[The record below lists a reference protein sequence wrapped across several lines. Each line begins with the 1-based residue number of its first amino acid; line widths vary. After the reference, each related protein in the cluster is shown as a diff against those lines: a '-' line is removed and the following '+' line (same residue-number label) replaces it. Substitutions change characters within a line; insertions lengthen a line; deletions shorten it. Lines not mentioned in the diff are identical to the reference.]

1 MVALLKKVFGTR
13 NDRVVKQYLKKV
25 KAINALEPT
34 MQGLSDDVV
43 RNTVEELKHR
53 FTQGVELAELL
64 PEAFALVREA
74 SVRALGMRHF
84 DVQLVG
90 GMVLFDGNIAEMRTG
105 EGKTL
110 VATLPAFLMALQG
123 KGVHIVTVN
132 DYLAQRDADW
142 MRPVFEFLGLQ
153 VGVNT
158 AGMGLAD
165 KKQAYEADIIYGTN
179 NEFGFDYLRD
189 NMVVDLSQKTQRG
202 HAFAIIDEVD
212 SVLIDEARTPLII
225 SGAQQDD
232 AAVYERMNQLV
243 QHLTL
248 QETSEEEAEND
259 TGDFTLD
266 EKNQQAHL
274 TEQGHEHVESLLVKL
289 GFLQSGQSL
298 YDLANITL
306 MHHVQSAL
314 RAHYLY
320 KCDVDYVVKDGAVVI
335 VDEHTGR
342 LMEGRRWS
350 EGLHQAVEAK
360 EGVKIESENQT
371 LASITFQNYFRMYDK
386 LSGMTGTADTEAFEF
401 QQIYGLEVVVIPTN
415 VPTVRD
421 DSSDCI
427 YMTQEEKYEAIIEEI
442 KRVHTTEQPILVGTA
457 SIDSSEHISAMLK
470 KFKIKHQ
477 VLNAKNHEN
486 EAKIVAQAGA
496 PGAVTIATN
505 MAGRGTDIVLGGN
518 IKVELDEASEETR
531 MQLTEQWQAKQ
542 AKVLEAGGLY
552 VLGAERNES
561 RRVDNQLRGRSGRQG
576 DPGYTRFYLAL
587 EDDLMRIFAGDRLK
601 GMMQRFGMERGEVL
615 QSSTVTR
622 VLEGAQR
629 KVEGH
634 NFDMRKQLIQYDDV
648 TNDQRRL
655 VYGQRNEVLEQ
666 EDVSD
671 LVGRMMQQVAA
682 HVVEQFMPEGSF
694 EEQWDVAGL
703 ERMLASDFALN
714 PSVSSWL
721 KDKSLGIDG
730 VVEKLLQAFEHAYAA
745 KKARWGY
752 EVSSQL
758 ERNIVLQMMDIHWK
772 EHLGQLNSLR
782 QGIYLRSYAQKN
794 PMQEFKREAFDL
806 FEKMLTSLRQMII
819 GVLLTAEINTSEA
832 DPEEKAVP
840 TGPRI
845 AAANEASLEAPM
857 FSGDVPKVGRNELC
871 PCGSGKKY
879 KHCHGRLA

>member
-1 MVALLKKVFGTR
+1 M
-13 NDRVVKQYLKKV
+13 
-25 KAINALEPT
+25 
-34 MQGLSDDVV
+34 
-43 RNTVEELKHR
+43 
-53 FTQGVELAELL
+53 
-64 PEAFALVREA
+64 
-74 SVRALGMRHF
+74 
-84 DVQLVG
+84 
-90 GMVLFDGNIAEMRTG
+90 
-105 EGKTL
+105 
-110 VATLPAFLMALQG
+110 
-123 KGVHIVTVN
+123 HIVTVN

-142 MRPVFEFLGLQ
+142 MRPIFEFLGMK
-153 VGVNT
+153 VGVNI

-165 KKQAYEADIIYGTN
+165 KTQAYQADITYGTN

-202 HAFAIIDEVD
+202 HAFAIVDEVD

-243 QHLTL
+243 QHLLL
-248 QETSEEEAEND
+248 QETSEEEAESD

-274 TEQGHEHVESLLVKL
+274 TERGHEHVESLLVKL

-298 YDLANITL
+298 YDLGNITL

-314 RAHYLY
+314 RAHHLY
-320 KCDVDYVVKDGAVVI
+320 KRDVDYVVKDGSVVI

-415 VPTVRD
+415 VPTVQE

-442 KRVHTTEQPILVGTA
+442 KRVHATEQPILVGTA
-457 SIDSSEHISAMLK
+457 SIDSSEQISAMLK
-470 KFKIKHQ
+470 KLKIKHQ

-496 PGAVTIATN
+496 PAAVTIATN

-518 IKVELDEASEETR
+518 IKAELMEASEEER
-531 MQLTEQWQAKQ
+531 PQLTEQWQAQQ
-542 AKVLEAGGLY
+542 AKVLDAGGLY

-561 RRVDNQLRGRSGRQG
+561 RRIDNQLRGRSGRQG
-576 DPGYTRFYLAL
+576 DPGYTRFYLSL

-648 TNDQRRL
+648 TNEQRRL
-655 VYGQRNEVLEQ
+655 VYGQRNDVLEQ
-666 EDVSD
+666 ADISE
-671 LVGRMMQQVAA
+671 LVDRMMQQVVS
-682 HVVEQFMPEGSF
+682 HVVAQFMPEGSF
-694 EEQWDVAGL
+694 EEQWDMTGL

-714 PSVSSWL
+714 PP
-721 KDKSLGIDG
+721 G
-730 VVEKLLQAFEHAYAA
+730 VKLV
-745 KKARWGY
+745 R
-752 EVSSQL
+752 
-758 ERNIVLQMMDIHWK
+758 R
-772 EHLGQLNSLR
+772 
-782 QGIYLRSYAQKN
+782 
-794 PMQEFKREAFDL
+794 
-806 FEKMLTSLRQMII
+806 
-819 GVLLTAEINTSEA
+819 
-832 DPEEKAVP
+832 
-840 TGPRI
+840 
-845 AAANEASLEAPM
+845 
-857 FSGDVPKVGRNELC
+857 
-871 PCGSGKKY
+871 
-879 KHCHGRLA
+879 